1 MGQQEIFKVSLQSWH
16 RYVNPNILWRPPIL
30 LTSPFFNFS
39 LTPVPQL
46 FLLSCFFG
54 WCAILL
60 NDNKGAKNLMWEVIP
75 SQKLPKS
82 WKIEVLSILSWFT
95 KVTSAFYAFFG
106 LLLLCMPN
114 LWPKGFMHRKFQVVM
129 INGSEIMTSS
139 ILKNLCRPKML
150 NIWLFLPIF
159 ILNISAKAIKSH
171 FLYWISKSLMVLGF
185 SEWHLDLPK
194 MLPT

>member
-1 MGQQEIFKVSLQSWH
+1 MKTPYIANLPLFQFFSD
-16 RYVNPNILWRPPIL
+16 
-30 LTSPFFNFS
+30 TSPTALS
-39 LTPVPQL
+39 VVL
-46 FLLSCFFG
+46 FLWLNGWTCHI

-106 LLLLCMPN
+106 QLLLCMPN